1 VKGLKLTNHEP
12 RTKNHETVMA
22 EKFRVGITRDTL
34 KADGSPLFD
43 QSSLA
48 ILDDP
53 RIEWE
58 FLPQMEAELTPETA
72 ARYDALAVMLAK
84 VTQGTV
90 SGRDR
95 RVKLIARFGVGYDTV
110 DVPALTDNGV
120 ILTITPDGVR
130 RAVASSALTF
140 ILMLAHRVAIKDR
153 LVREGRWDERI
164 NYMGTGLS
172 GRVLGSIG
180 VGNIGSEL
188 FRLAIPFAMRH
199 LGCDPYIT
207 QQSVAPL
214 GVKLVDLETL
224 LRESD
229 FVCVNVPL
237 SEQTR
242 HMIGARQFSLMKP
255 TAFFVNTARGP
266 IVDEKALYQALSG
279 RAIAGAAIDV
289 FEEEPTP
296 ADNPLLKL
304 DNLIVT
310 PHHICVTD
318 ECIGSV
324 SASAFGACRD
334 LAHGRV
340 PRNVVNPQ
348 VLGRVNYFH
357 R

>member
-1 VKGLKLTNHEP
+1 MT
-12 RTKNHETVMA
+12 
-22 EKFRVGITRDTL
+22 EKFRIGITRDNL
-34 KADGSPLFD
+34 KPDGSPLFD
-43 QSSLA
+43 KSSAA

-58 FLPQMEAELTPETA
+58 FLPQLEAELSPEA
-72 ARYDALAVMLAK
+72 AAKYDALAVMLAK
-84 VTQGTV
+84 VTRRTV
-90 SGRDR
+90 SGPDR
-95 RVKLIARFGVGYDTV
+95 RLKLIARFGVGYDTV

-130 RAVASSALTF
+130 RPVASSALAF
-140 ILMLAHRVAIKDR
+140 ILMLAHRVVIKDR
-153 LVREGRWDERI
+153 LVRQGRWAERI
-164 NYMGTGLS
+164 NHMGTGLS

-188 FRLAIPFAMRH
+188 FRLAMPFAMRY
-199 LGCDPYIT
+199 LGCDPYVT

-214 GVKLVDLETL
+214 SVKLVDLDTL

-237 SEQTR
+237 NEQTR
-242 HMIGARQFSLMKP
+242 HMIGAHQFSLMKP

-266 IVDEKALYQALSG
+266 IVNEKALYQALSAG
-279 RAIAGAAIDV
+279 TIAGAAIDV

-296 ADNPLLKL
+296 VDNPLLKL

-310 PHHICVTD
+310 PHHVCLTD
-318 ECIGSV
+318 ECINTVAASV
-324 SASAFGACRD
+324 FSACRD

-340 PRNVVNPQ
+340 PKNVVNQQ
-348 VLGRVNYFH
+348 VLGRVPYFH
-357 R
+357 A